1 MPATNARH
9 ATTTGFPPFPID
21 HSSPARTQ
29 QHPTGRDTAPCGREG
44 SRSRDPAYVIRCAAG
59 MPTAPAYYPA
69 GKFLGYVGGWF
80 IPCGLDEIV
89 KRFNTRKVAVD
100 VAARAA
106 QAFPGARFEVEEI
119 KEARP

>member
-1 MPATNARH
+1 MPATKTNH
-9 ATTTGFPPFPID
+9 ATATWLLPFPID
-21 HSSPARTQ
+21 RSRPAPTQ
-29 QHPTGRDTAPCGREG
+29 HLSTGRDAAPRGREE
-44 SRSRDPAYVIRCAAG
+44 SQSRDAAYVIRCAAG

-69 GKFLGYVGGWF
+69 GKFLGWVGGWF

-106 QAFPGARFEVEEI
+106 QAFPGARFEVEEV